1 MKEIKFS
8 PEKAVE
14 YLLFLSTK
22 LASPTIHEVLKIRY
36 FADKLHLARYGFM
49 ASGDTYVAMTY
60 GPVPSNTYHL
70 LRAARGDRSAYI
82 HPLFFEYVAGAL
94 AVSDRH
100 EVLPLREPRLE
111 FLAPSDLA
119 CLEEA
124 IARFGGLDFGER
136 TRLSHDAA
144 WKAAWDKADA
154 IRADT
159 YDMTV
164 EDIAGTLENGEEV
177 LEHLKD

>member
-22 LASPTIHEVLKIRY
+22 LVSPTIHEVLKIRY

-70 LRAARGDRSAYI
+70 LKAARGDRSGYI
-82 HPLFFEYVAGAL
+82 NPSFFKCVDGAL
-94 AVSDRH
+94 EVSDQYN
-100 EVLPLREPRLE
+100 VLPLREPRLE
-111 FLAPSDLA
+111 FIAPSDVA
-119 CLEEA
+119 CMDEA
-124 IARFGGLDFGER
+124 VAQFGGLDFGER
-136 TRLSHDAA
+136 TRLSHDVA
-144 WKAAWDKADA
+144 WQAAWDKAIA
-154 IRADT
+154 IRADA
-159 YDMTV
+159 YDMTIV
-164 EDIAGTLENGEEV
+164 DIAGTLENGEEV
-177 LEHLKD
+177 LDYLKG